1 MVGST
6 YGLGDLDPG
15 RIIPAA
21 NRSMGVIL
29 AALAELDGATPE
41 VSDVLARQLTDW
53 AAPSFADEPPLE
65 PGVLLLGVLTWTRLH
80 GIISLEIEGLFDQM
94 HIDPARL
101 YSTEIDNL
109 IAQRQGAEP

>member
-1 MVGST
+1 VTAATRWPTSAGST
-6 YGLGDLDPG
+6 SGP
-15 RIIPAA
+15 
-21 NRSMGVIL
+21 
-29 AALAELDGATPE
+29 T
-41 VSDVLARQLTDW
+41 
-53 AAPSFADEPPLE
+53 

-109 IAQRQGAEP
+109 IAQRQGAAAATPQR